1 MKAQQLEICLKPLGT
16 KFSRKSFLY
25 FRLCENFK
33 DIHFKCQF
41 SFLERL
47 KFPISFLIESYLD
60 ETSFDIMYRLQGAS
74 KEELGSQCLKT
85 VASNGPFLSSTK
97 QRLALFSIWTNTFSD
112 PMIKM
117 NIPMIE
123 RRFRQMLL
131 IF

>member
-1 MKAQQLEICLKPLGT
+1 MFCGQQSDFGITTNLVSHLVHKTIENLSFKA
-16 KFSRKSFLY
+16 
-25 FRLCENFK
+25 
-33 DIHFKCQF
+33 
-41 SFLERL
+41 
-47 KFPISFLIESYLD
+47 
-60 ETSFDIMYRLQGAS
+60 
-74 KEELGSQCLKT
+74 QCLKT

-131 IF
+131 IFWILQDQKWRSR

>member
-1 MKAQQLEICLKPLGT
+1 MKISYVKTLE
-16 KFSRKSFLY
+16 
-25 FRLCENFK
+25 E
-33 DIHFKCQF
+33 KCQ
-41 SFLERL
+41 
-47 KFPISFLIESYLD
+47 KFIQCQNKTNLVIKRPV
-60 ETSFDIMYRLQGAS
+60 T
-74 KEELGSQCLKT
+74 QCLKT